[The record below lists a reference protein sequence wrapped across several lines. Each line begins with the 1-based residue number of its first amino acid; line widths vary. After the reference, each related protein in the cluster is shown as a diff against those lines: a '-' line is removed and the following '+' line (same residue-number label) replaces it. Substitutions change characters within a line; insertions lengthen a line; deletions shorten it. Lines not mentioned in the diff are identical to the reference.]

1 MLLEVHAIIIAS
13 SSHSYLASVMEFFFN
28 DLVIYVIC
36 EMMAKT
42 AREQFWPNM
51 TGAML
56 TINISLENFVLHFPS
71 NELLEHIYA
80 KRATNKYF

>member
-13 SSHSYLASVMEFFFN
+13 SSHSYLASVMEIF
-28 DLVIYVIC
+28 LLIYIYVIC

-56 TINISLENFVLHFPS
+56 TINIP
-71 NELLEHIYA
+71 
-80 KRATNKYF
+80 